1 MTNERKAMSIP
12 ATEIRTR
19 QAATHDSRDRGA
31 TCINPQEKHAEE
43 PSDDELAV
51 KAGQGDRGAFERLA
65 WRWWDRIRGFCSA
78 LAGFDP
84 EIAQDAAQETLIQ
97 LHRSISRWGK
107 AGSFG
112 SFLYGICKNVT
123 KGMIRSRARTRRR
136 QVSLQDGL
144 SLEPEDPI
152 GTTEEAVIKRDLQRQ
167 LAIAMRSLEI
177 EDRELIY
184 LHEAEGMAVK
194 ELAAMMGLPEG
205 TIKSRLFRIR
215 KKLATIF
222 EEAGYG

>member
-1 MTNERKAMSIP
+1 MTNERKVMGIP
-12 ATEIRTR
+12 AAESRTR
-19 QAATHDSRDRGA
+19 QAAAHDSRDRGT
-31 TCINPQEKHAEE
+31 TCTVPQEKHTEE
-43 PSDDELAV
+43 PSDDELAA

-84 EIAQDAAQETLIQ
+84 EIAEDAAQETLIQ
-97 LHRSISRWGK
+97 LHRSISKWAK

-123 KGMIRSRARTRRR
+123 KGMIRSRARTRSR
-136 QVSLQDGL
+136 QVSLHDGL

-152 GTTEEAVIKRDLQRQ
+152 GTAEDAAIKRDLQRQ
-167 LAIAMRSLEI
+167 LAIAMRSLRI

-222 EEAGYG
+222 EEAGFD

>member
-1 MTNERKAMSIP
+1 VTNERKAMSIP
-12 ATEIRTR
+12 AAESRAR
-19 QAATHDSRDRGA
+19 QAAAQDSRDRGA
-31 TCINPQEKHAEE
+31 TGALPQEKHVEE
-43 PSDDELAV
+43 PSDDELAA

-97 LHRSISRWGK
+97 LHRSISKWEK

-123 KGMIRSRARTRRR
+123 KGVIRSRARTRNR
-136 QVSLQDGL
+136 QVSLHDGL
-144 SLEPEDPI
+144 SYEPEDPI
-152 GTTEEAVIKRDLQRQ
+152 GTAEDVAIKRDLQRQ

-222 EEAGYG
+222 EEAGYD